1 MELGTNADVP
11 ILEEFDVHAK
21 IAKAKKPHSMV
32 PGDIKRVLV
41 KECSVELTAPV
52 TKIYNEITK
61 SKEYPRP
68 WVCEQQ
74 TPIPKKNPPSSLE
87 DIRNISGTPFFSK
100 QYESFLS
107 DWLLPFVE
115 PYLDPGQCG
124 GLKKSSISHYL
135 IKLLHYIQ
143 FNLDR
148 PDPHA
153 VLMACVDMVKAF
165 NRVSHQRV
173 IEDLSDM
180 KVPGWLLLILISYL
194 TDRKMVLKY
203 RGVLSGLRL
212 LPGSSPQG
220 TVLGVI
226 IFIIIF
232 NGAALRPEIPRPSW
246 PFLSK
251 KHNDPSEIKMKFID
265 DLSIAVKVDLEA
277 HLEADPGRQKPLT
290 FAERFEVKQTNE
302 NNTMQEI
309 IDNLK
314 VFATERQMLI
324 NKEKTSVI
332 KFSKSRTKDF
342 PVEIKLDDAILNEK
356 KEIKILG
363 VVISS
368 DLRWDSNTD
377 YICKK
382 ANKNMWVLRRMTAMG
397 MDPFTILDYYY
408 KEVRVHLE
416 LAVPVWHSSLTR
428 KLSDDIE
435 RVQRIA
441 IGILVNKME
450 FSYNRECALL
460 GVKPLYIRRQEL
472 CEKFAVKTAS
482 SKCRHSD
489 LFQLQNSR
497 YNTRH
502 SFYREHLCHSSRF
515 YKSSLP
521 FLTRTINQL

>member
-1 MELGTNADVP
+1 M
-11 ILEEFDVHAK
+11 
-21 IAKAKKPHSMV
+21 
-32 PGDIKRVLV
+32 
-41 KECSVELTAPV
+41 
-52 TKIYNEITK
+52 
-61 SKEYPRP
+61 
-68 WVCEQQ
+68 
-74 TPIPKKNPPSSLE
+74 E

-265 DLSIAVKVDLEA
+265 YLSIAVKVDLEA

-290 FAERFEVKQTNE
+290 FAERFETKQTNE

-342 PVEIKLDDAILNEK
+342 PLEIKLDDAILNEK

-368 DLRWDSNTD
+368 DLRWDSNT
-377 YICKK
+377 
-382 ANKNMWVLRRMTAMG
+382 N
-397 MDPFTILDYYY
+397 
-408 KEVRVHLE
+408 
-416 LAVPVWHSSLTR
+416 
-428 KLSDDIE
+428 
-435 RVQRIA
+435 
-441 IGILVNKME
+441 
-450 FSYNRECALL
+450 
-460 GVKPLYIRRQEL
+460 
-472 CEKFAVKTAS
+472 
-482 SKCRHSD
+482 
-489 LFQLQNSR
+489 
-497 YNTRH
+497 
-502 SFYREHLCHSSRF
+502 
-515 YKSSLP
+515 
-521 FLTRTINQL
+521 